1 MSRRCHTSSVGLT
14 FERVSTAEAKAIAAF
29 LIGSDW
35 PFHAAAR
42 LSVAEA
48 EAISIANT
56 DTRS

>member
-1 MSRRCHTSSVGLT
+1 MGLT